1 MKYYN
6 KLDQLRQAARAFI
19 QTVPYGTPVSIVTFS
34 TIAYVIVRN
43 RTVNTP
49 ADRAYIISNLPTTTT
64 FETAIGRGLELSLDI
79 ITGVPGSHVPSAGAI
94 VLITDGQETESL
106 DPVVSK
112 VLPRIRDT
120 GVTISS
126 IGIGQDASQL
136 LEPLSQST
144 SGAFYFSPVNSA
156 SSVHYSKVPRTVFA
170 K

>member
-1 MKYYN
+1 MAGD
-6 KLDQLRQAARAFI
+6 KLVQLRQAARAFI

-34 TIAYVIVRN
+34 KVAYVIVRN

-49 ADRAYIISNLPTTTT
+49 ADRAYIISNLPTTTI
-64 FETAIGRGLELSLDI
+64 FETAIGRGLDLSLDI

-106 DPVVSK
+106 DPVVSD
-112 VLPRIRDT
+112 VIPRIRDT

-126 IGIGQDASQL
+126 IGIGQSASQL

-156 SSVHYSKVPRTVFA
+156 SSVRYL
-170 K
+170 